1 MTSVENETSSP
12 EIDIELEE
20 AVPLRNMEEE
30 AIEMEAI
37 EEELEAKVEV
47 RIIWNK

>member
-1 MTSVENETSSP
+1 MTSVENATSPP

-37 EEELEAKVEV
+37 EEELEPKVEV
-47 RIIWNK
+47 RIV

>member
-1 MTSVENETSSP
+1 MTSVENATSPP

-37 EEELEAKVEV
+37 EEEVEANVEV
-47 RIIWNK
+47 RSV

>member
-1 MTSVENETSSP
+1 MTSVENATSAP

-37 EEELEAKVEV
+37 EEEIEPKVEV
-47 RIIWNK
+47 RIV

>member
-1 MTSVENETSSP
+1 MTSVENAP

-37 EEELEAKVEV
+37 EEELEPKVEV
-47 RIIWNK
+47 RSA